1 MGGPSHARTRVAAA
15 SPIGTETTRG
25 DASGA
30 CFPRGLPGEW
40 AVMIVDH
47 GGHYAT
53 ADEVADW
60 PDITSKT

>member
-1 MGGPSHARTRVAAA
+1 MAAA
-15 SPIGTETTRG
+15 TTY
-25 DASGA
+25 AVGA
-30 CFPRGLPGEW
+30 VKQDSESLAVAVKVQDGLPGEW